1 MKKVR
6 VILTGGFLGA
16 GKTTSVIQL
25 ANILQTRGIKTGI
38 ITNDQGSE
46 LVDGRLVKSKG
57 LTGAEVTGGCFCCRF
72 NDFLREVNSLI
83 EEHEPEVLIAE
94 PVGSC
99 TDLVSTVFLPLQKY
113 YPDSFILAPFTV
125 IADGRLLYESLSRGN
140 FPFSEEIFYLYNCQI
155 EECNIL
161 LVNKTDTLEEKEL
174 SWLLEELTHKYLGK
188 TVIPVNALNGHG
200 FEDWTLQLLQSDFN
214 SNALQEIDYGKYGL
228 AESLL
233 GWYNSSVNINGKCLF
248 DANDFVQELLES
260 IALSI
265 KEAGGNIAHLKA
277 IAETSGGIIKAGTAG
292 LRKSIDFS
300 QSAYDLTGH
309 MNLLINARV
318 EILPGTL
325 KSIINSS
332 IEHLCSKLQLE
343 ARYDYEECFKP
354 SFPNPTYGR
363 EG

>member
-1 MKKVR
+1 MKKVK

-16 GKTTSVIQL
+16 GKTTSIIQL
-25 ANILQTRGIKTGI
+25 ANILQRRGIKAGI
-38 ITNDQGSE
+38 ITNDQGRE
-46 LVDGRLVKSKG
+46 LVDGKLVKSKG
-57 LTGAEVTGGCFCCRF
+57 LQGAEVTGGCFCCRF
-72 NDFLREVNSLI
+72 DDFLREVDSLI
-83 EEHEPEVLIAE
+83 KEYEPEVLIAE

-113 YPDSFILAPFTV
+113 YPHSFILAPFTV
-125 IADGRLLYESLSRGN
+125 IADGRLLYESLSCGN
-140 FPFSEEIFYLYNCQI
+140 FPFSEEILYLYNCQI

-161 LVNKTDTLEEKEL
+161 LVNKSDTLEEKEL
-174 SWLLEELTHKYLGK
+174 CWLLEGLTHKYPGK
-188 TVIPVNALNGHG
+188 TIIPVSALRGDG
-200 FEDWTLQLLQSDFN
+200 FEDWTLQLLQGGFN
-214 SNALQEIDYGKYGL
+214 SNALQEIDYDKYGL
-228 AESLL
+228 AESQL
-233 GWYNSSVNINGKCLF
+233 GWYNSSVSIKSKWLF
-248 DANDFVQELLES
+248 DANDFIQFLLVE

-292 LRKSIDFS
+292 LGKSIDFT
-300 QSAYDLTGH
+300 QSAYDLTVH

-318 EILPGTL
+318 EILPERL

-354 SFPNPTYGR
+354 SLPNPTYR
-363 EG
+363 EM